1 MCYEQTVPKHK
12 STIYCH
18 VLYLITPQRQL
29 ALCICLLTSI
39 FNFFLYHGFK
49 KLLSVLLRFLK
60 WFSFFFICICLKKT
74 KNTLYKI
81 LCIKFCVCMHMCM
94 CEKWCLYK
102 VICNVACI
110 IIWYWTICI
119 KRAWINKNKE
129 FVSSSDKIKKGR
141 WWSKLYFCENIYT
154 QTVCLCISH
163 AYYKS
168 VWESAIYILHK
179 VTGDSCVL

>member
-1 MCYEQTVPKHK
+1 MCLVY
-12 STIYCH
+12 Y
-18 VLYLITPQRQL
+18 VLWTNSAKTQEYHILPRFVSDYTSKAISVMY
-29 ALCICLLTSI
+29 LLTDKH
-39 FNFFLYHGFK
+39 FQFFLYHGFK

-141 WWSKLYFCENIYT
+141 
-154 QTVCLCISH
+154 
-163 AYYKS
+163 
-168 VWESAIYILHK
+168 
-179 VTGDSCVL
+179 